1 MFLTSGLCSPT
12 QYHRMSILYSLFSP
26 YCYQK
31 IKIIYGQW
39 IFSLIFSII
48 FQISINFNAYFW
60 KIASNFTPL
69 PFVKLR
75 YDPRK
80 SATNIWW
87 TSLNHKILHKLLL
100 LDNLRPDKSRLI
112 ISACRWKINN
122 HWNSKIKIGDFLI
135 ISLLS
140 PIFLPFL
147 IALQNFWPME
157 EKNIFSF
164 LYNNFSDFGVEN
176 WFQLRSCFLLS
187 LLLCWESYFYNMPE

>member
-1 MFLTSGLCSPT
+1 MPWGPTRDFRKKCKWLEEDLGRTQKIRVGLGASPLEPQDRRKISIIIYLAISAQQNLWNFCKVTYFFNVTWPISINSLKMFLTSGLCSPT

-87 TSLNHKILHKLLL
+87 TSLNQKILHKLLL
-100 LDNLRPDKSRLI
+100 LDNLRPDKS
-112 ISACRWKINN
+112 NYE
-122 HWNSKIKIGDFLI
+122 IKVD
-135 ISLLS
+135 
-140 PIFLPFL
+140 
-147 IALQNFWPME
+147 NFR
-157 EKNIFSF
+157 
-164 LYNNFSDFGVEN
+164 V
-176 WFQLRSCFLLS
+176 
-187 LLLCWESYFYNMPE
+187 